1 MNKIFL
7 TLFVLSL
14 SYQLTAQNDLWL
26 ISFYGTEYSDNN
38 IRVSASAGE
47 PMIETFRTD
56 ELILTQ
62 GFHQSLS
69 YGGTYTTEISAD
81 LTLTIYPNPFA
92 DALVLEFV
100 RDGMEYSAQYELQI
114 LDILGRS
121 YYEDRIQP
129 NMESKRI
136 INTSGLN
143 PGIYLLQIRVA
154 DQSSIA
160 QTFKLIKN

>member
-69 YGGTYTTEISAD
+69 YGGTYTTEINAD
-81 LTLTIYPNPFA
+81 LSLTIYPNPFA

-121 YYEDRIQP
+121 HYEDRIQP

-136 INTSGLN
+136 INTTGLS

-154 DQSSIA
+154 DQSSNA

>member
-38 IRVSASAGE
+38 IIVSASAGE

-69 YGGTYTTEISAD
+69 EGGTYITEINAD
-81 LTLTIYPNPFA
+81 LSLTIYPNPFA
-92 DALVLEFV
+92 DVLVLEFNK
-100 RDGMEYSAQYELQI
+100 DGIVNTAQFELRI
-114 LDILGRS
+114 LDILGRVH
-121 YYEDRIQP
+121 YKNTIQS
-129 NMESKRI
+129 NFETKRI
-136 INTSGLN
+136 INTTLLS
-143 PGIYLLQIRVA
+143 PGIYLLQISST
-154 DQSSIA
+154 DQLAITH
-160 QTFKLIKN
+160 TFKLIKN

>member
-7 TLFVLSL
+7 TFFVLSL
-14 SYQLTAQNDLWL
+14 SYQLSAQNDLWL

-56 ELILTQ
+56 EFILTQ
-62 GFHQSLS
+62 GFHQSIS
-69 YGGTYTTEISAD
+69 DGGTYTTEINAD
-81 LTLTIYPNPFA
+81 LTLTLYPNPFT
-92 DALVLEFV
+92 DALILEFD
-100 RDGMEYSAQYELQI
+100 RDGVDATNRYELKI

-129 NMESKRI
+129 NMEFKRI